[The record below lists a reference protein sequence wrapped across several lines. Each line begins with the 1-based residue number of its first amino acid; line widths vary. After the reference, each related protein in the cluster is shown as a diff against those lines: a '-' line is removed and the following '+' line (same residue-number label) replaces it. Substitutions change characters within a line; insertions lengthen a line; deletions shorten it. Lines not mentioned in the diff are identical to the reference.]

1 MPERSGGYQR
11 VITLAASVLAVVA
24 LYLAKGVL
32 IPFALA
38 MLVSFLLA
46 PLVSRLQ
53 RWGFNRV
60 AAVVTVVV
68 LMFGATGASSWILV
82 GQFREVTTKLSEYRQ
97 NIQEKL
103 ATLRGAVARPLQ
115 AAMESVQDL
124 GSDVDPAAKPATAAP
139 PIQTVRI
146 AEPPRGGFEILRDA
160 LLPSLDGLVTAAMA
174 LLFAFVMLMR
184 RDDLGDR
191 FIRIVGHGRV
201 LVTTRALE
209 EAAQRVSSYL
219 WRLLVLNTLHG
230 LVIGVGLAL
239 IGVPNALLWG
249 LLGAIL
255 RFIPYIGPWITA
267 TCAVLTALAV
277 FPGWSEPLLAIGLF
291 LVLELASNYLLEPW
305 LFGSGTGLSPLATVA
320 SALFWTWLW
329 GPVGLV
335 LSIPLT
341 VCLVVMGK
349 HVPQLR
355 FLHLLFGD
363 APGLSPPARLYQRLI
378 AGEQDQAWLVLQPE
392 LQAQTLEQVYDSIV
406 LPALSLAERDRQH
419 GAFDE
424 ETELRIEETL
434 RLLLEEA
441 AELRAGLAAQNAAT
455 AGPPPRACLRVLCL
469 PAESAA
475 DSLAAAMLGQVLE
488 GDGVEVELA
497 STAELSGE
505 TLALFE
511 TRRVD
516 IVCISAVPP
525 SRFMH
530 VRYLCKRIAQRFPEM
545 PIVAGVW
552 ALEPEE
558 QGLPE
563 RLPILAGIHLVTS
576 LRDARLRVRQLAETT
591 RIARI
596 PEPASGLVATVG

>member
-1 MPERSGGYQR
+1 M
-11 VITLAASVLAVVA
+11 ITLAASVLAVLA

-32 IPFALA
+32 VPFALA

-53 RWGFNRV
+53 RWRFNRV
-60 AAVVTVVV
+60 VAVVTVV
-68 LMFGATGASSWILV
+68 LLLTGASGIASWVLV
-82 GQFREVTTKLSEYRQ
+82 GQVREVTTKLSEYRH
-97 NIQEKL
+97 NIQEKV
-103 ATLRGAVARPLQ
+103 AMLRGMVAKPVQ
-115 AAMESVQDL
+115 AALDTVENLGADL
-124 GSDVDPAAKPATAAP
+124 TPAAAP
-139 PIQTVRI
+139 VAGTTPIQTVRI
-146 AEPPRGGFEILRDA
+146 AEPLRGTFEILRDA
-160 LLPSLDGLVTAAMA
+160 VRPSLDGLVTAAMA

-209 EAAQRVSSYL
+209 EAAQKVSSYL

-230 LVIGVGLAL
+230 LVIGFGLAL

-249 LLGAIL
+249 LLGGIL

-267 TCAVLTALAV
+267 TCAVLVALAV
-277 FPGWSEPLLAIGLF
+277 SPGWSQPLFAFGLF
-291 LVLELASNYLLEPW
+291 ALLELVSNYLFEPW
-305 LFGSGTGLSPLATVA
+305 LYGAGTGLSPLTTVA

-349 HVPQLR
+349 HVPQLH

-392 LQAQTLEQVYDSIV
+392 LQQKSLEEVYDSIV
-406 LPALSLAERDRQH
+406 LPALSLAEQDRQR
-419 GAFDE
+419 GALDE
-424 ETELRIEETL
+424 ETEVRIEETL
-434 RLLLEEA
+434 KLLLEEA
-441 AELRAGLAAQNAAT
+441 RELRAGLAPEPAVLVARLAP
-455 AGPPPRACLRVLCL
+455 GSLRVLCL
-469 PAESAA
+469 PAKGSADA
-475 DSLAAAMLGQVLE
+475 LAAAMLGQVLAGE
-488 GDGVEVELA
+488 GVEIELA

-505 TLALFE
+505 TLALLE
-511 TRRVD
+511 ARPVD

-530 VRYLCKRIAQRFPEM
+530 VRYLCKRIGQRFPQL
-545 PIVAGVW
+545 PIIAGMW
-552 ALEPEE
+552 TLELEKQE
-558 QGLPE
+558 LTE
-563 RLPILAGIHLVTS
+563 RLPILAGIHVVTS
-576 LRDARLRVRQLAETT
+576 LRDARIQVRQLAEATSIRRT
-591 RIARI
+591 AEPAVAARI
-596 PEPASGLVATVG
+596 PAPSPARIS